1 MTTIQ
6 KIQILAF
13 FILWLSGNFCPPYQL
28 MAQTNA
34 QQQQLNQRFADENLA
49 YEFYRNQ
56 DWENAKALYLKLFD
70 AYKAQHYFNFY
81 LNCLFNLNQL
91 DEAERA
97 IRRQMRSGGD
107 VQSEIDLGYLQ
118 QLRGDRRKASETFD
132 RIIRQ
137 MPADRNWIN
146 TVANAFRTRNLDEY
160 ALLAY
165 ENGSTLPG
173 INYGFHLEKASLYQM
188 TGNFGA
194 ATDQYLDFLLIQP
207 EQMELTK
214 NRLQGM
220 MMMDIDNSMA
230 DLIRGKLLQRAQSQ
244 PSQPLFGELLI
255 WFSLQQKEYDIA
267 MIQAIA
273 LDRRLGDREH
283 TLLDLAWIAMS
294 NNQYEVASS
303 GFNYIIGK
311 GSRGLYYS
319 QGLIGSI
326 QSRYYLAEQNQTGD
340 SRTYD
345 QLLRDIAQAFDLI
358 GFNRETAELAM
369 IKASILT
376 HVFGKFDEAFAL
388 MERTLQLP
396 LRPDEQARLKMH
408 SADLLLFQD
417 EVWEATLL
425 YSQVD
430 KAMKNEPVA
439 HEARFRNARLRY
451 FIGEFNWAQTQLDIL
466 KAATSKLI
474 ANDAL
479 TLTLLIHDNLM
490 DDTTGNSL
498 RAFARADL
506 RSFQKRDKD
515 ALNTLDSLSRFDRNQ
530 ALRPHILM
538 KKAEILTRSQDFVV
552 ADSLYAQVYL
562 QSADHYLADDALFK
576 AAMLNEYQLSNPAK
590 ARQLYEI
597 LFEKY
602 PASIYASQSRQKYRL
617 LRSDAT

>member
-1 MTTIQ
+1 MKKLLTLLPIP
-6 KIQILAF
+6 F
-13 FILWLSGNFCPPYQL
+13 FCLIVFVSPVNTVNS
-28 MAQTNA
+28 QTHA

-49 YEFYRNQ
+49 FEFYRNQ
-56 DWENAKALYLKLFD
+56 DWENAKVLYLKLFD

-91 DEAERA
+91 DEAESA
-97 IRRQMRSGGD
+97 IRRHMRNSGE
-107 VQSEIDLGYLQ
+107 VQSEIDLGYIQ
-118 QLRGDRRKASETFD
+118 QLRGDRKKAREAFD
-132 RIIRQ
+132 KIIRQ

-165 ENGSTLPG
+165 EVGSTLPG

-194 ATDQYLDFLLIQP
+194 ATDQYLDFLLLQP

-214 NRLQGM
+214 NRLQNM
-220 MMMDIDNSMA
+220 MLMDIDNSMA

-244 PSQPLFGELLI
+244 PTQPIYGELLI

-267 MIQAIA
+267 MIQAVA
-273 LDRRLGDREH
+273 MDRRLGDRDN
-283 TLLDLAWIAMS
+283 TVLDLAWIAMS
-294 NNQYEVASS
+294 NNQYEVAST
-303 GFNYIIGK
+303 GFNYINSK
-311 GSRGLYYS
+311 GSRGLFYA
-319 QGLIGSI
+319 QGIIGGI
-326 QSRYYLAEQNQTGD
+326 QARYYMAEQSQTGD
-340 SRTYD
+340 KRTYG
-345 QLLRDIAQAFDLI
+345 QLLNDIEQAFDLI

-376 HVFGKFDEAFAL
+376 YQLNKFDEAFAL
-388 MERTLQLP
+388 MERALQLP
-396 LRPDEQARLKMH
+396 LRPEEQARLKMH

-451 FIGEFNWAQTQLDIL
+451 FIGEFSWAQTQLDIL

-479 TLTLLIHDNLM
+479 TLTLLIHDNMM

-506 RSFQKRDKD
+506 RTYQKRDKD
-515 ALNTLDSLSRFDRNQ
+515 ALNILDSLARYDRNQ
-530 ALRPHILM
+530 ALKPHILL
-538 KKAEILTRSQDFVV
+538 KKAEILTRNQDYTT
-552 ADSLYAQVYL
+552 ADSLYSVIYL
-562 QSADHYLADDALFK
+562 QYADHYLADDALFK
-576 AAMLNEYQLSNPAK
+576 AAMLNEYQLSNPGN
-590 ARQLYEI
+590 ARKLYEI
-597 LFEKY
+597 LFEKF
-602 PASIYASQSRQKYRL
+602 PASIYASQARQKYRL
-617 LRSDAT
+617 LRGDAA